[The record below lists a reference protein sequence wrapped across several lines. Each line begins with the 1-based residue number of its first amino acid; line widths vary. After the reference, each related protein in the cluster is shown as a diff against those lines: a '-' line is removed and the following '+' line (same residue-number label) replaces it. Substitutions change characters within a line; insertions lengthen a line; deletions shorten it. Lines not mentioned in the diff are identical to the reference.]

1 MSYKKKHKRKQKQ
14 TLNGAITHK
23 EMHEQFKKAAIE
35 TGKDILIGAIGGGI
49 TGYIIGK
56 PSLLIGAG
64 VTGYGHFA
72 NKPTI
77 RTFGMGMMLGGGA
90 EAVNSLKGLTA
101 DDIKDRMLKFKDNFF
116 SKLYLDKVFKKEE
129 KPAQQKLPANEN
141 GTNGFGEVD
150 LSELDKFEQQVLQKG
165 ADFHKQQ
172 QEANKGTEGI
182 YSEKKEIANKATDGM
197 GASYAELI
205 DELPTHY

>member
-1 MSYKKKHKRKQKQ
+1 MSYKKKHKRGKHSLSG
-14 TLNGAITHK
+14 TITHK
-23 EMHEQFKKAAIE
+23 EMHEQFKRAAIE
-35 TGKDILIGAIGGGI
+35 TGKDIVIGAIGGGI
-49 TGYIIGK
+49 VGVIIGK

-72 NKPTI
+72 NKPMA
-77 RTFGMGMMLGGGA
+77 RTFGMGMMMGGGFDTA
-90 EAVNSLKGLTA
+90 KSLSGLSA
-101 DDIKDRMLKFKDNFF
+101 DEVKDRMLKFKDSFF

-129 KPAQQKLPANEN
+129 KQAQQKNNNEN
-141 GTNGFGEVD
+141 GTNGFGDVD

-172 QEANKGTEGI
+172 QEENKSTEGI
-182 YSEKKEIANKATDGM
+182 YSAKKEIESKSTEGM
-197 GASYAELI
+197 GASYAEMI

>member
-14 TLNGAITHK
+14 ALNGAITHK

-72 NKPTI
+72 NKPAM

-90 EAVNSLKGLTA
+90 EAANSLKGLSA

-129 KPAQQKLPANEN
+129 KPAQQKLPADN
-141 GTNGFGEVD
+141 GTSGFGDVD

-165 ADFHKQQ
+165 ADYQKQK
-172 QEANKGTEGI
+172 EAESKGTDGI
-182 YSEKKEIANKATDGM
+182 YSAKKEIENKATDGM

>member
-1 MSYKKKHKRKQKQ
+1 MSYKKKHRRNKRA
-14 TLNGAITHK
+14 LNGTITHK

-35 TGKDILIGAIGGGI
+35 TGKDIVVGAIGGGI
-49 TGYIIGK
+49 VGVIIGK

-72 NKPTI
+72 NKPLA
-77 RTFGMGMMLGGGA
+77 RTFGMGMMMGGGFDTA
-90 EAVNSLKGLTA
+90 KSLSGLSA
-101 DDIKDRMLKFKDNFF
+101 DEVKDRMLKFKDSFF
-116 SKLYLDKVFKKEE
+116 SKLYLDKFFKKED
-129 KPAQQKLPANEN
+129 KPAQQKNEN
-141 GTNGFGEVD
+141 GTNGFGELD
-150 LSELDKFEQQVLQKG
+150 LSELDHFEQQVLQKG

-182 YSEKKEIANKATDGM
+182 YSEKKEIANKATDGL

-205 DELPTHY
+205 DELPSHY